1 MFNDVTGTN
10 GNNFLIFQ
18 GQLGQ
23 LSMTITNPYS
33 GYSLFIDDEYNIN
46 TGNYDGLGGNDFL
59 IMSDVGDAFFIND
72 GAGNSLLKNVEI
84 IQAGNGGD
92 VIILA
97 DSVITLADIII
108 NGGAE
113 GDIIWGNTGDD
124 YIDGLTG
131 DDLLD
136 GGPGADVLLGGADND
151 VLYYNADASWTAG
164 TTSADLGSTASF
176 SADIDLGGK
185 NQTHDVFNGSDD
197 FDTIQM
203 TDGSDALFL
212 TDAINPLNDFASS
225 AQRVIDVEQ
234 INAGNGD
241 DVVDLS
247 NGTYLTGVTIYG
259 GLGADVL
266 NGGGGNDVIYGGD
279 GTGTILVSLDK
290 EFTDNITFP
299 GVTEGQDITTLVP
312 PGDPSLGV
320 VDGNLDIGFSAQ
332 AEITFRTGYAGYNNS
347 LGVYAIGTDGTIHS
361 AHLLWENVKDAGV
374 DVTHIIDLPST
385 TEIAEIGFFIV
396 ADGDRKNSEYVNMS
410 DTGTEGNIKFY
421 YDYGGANE
429 RAATIFDDG
438 DDITAIYDDGLTDR
452 TVKGQIF
459 HTTARD
465 GSADLNA
472 DEDIHVVSGL
482 MPGTNG
488 EIGDVLRIGFEDLTN
503 LGDADFEDVLFDLNI
518 IETTTGTEG
527 EVSDDILN
535 GGDGND
541 ILHGEGGDDILIGGN
556 GDDDLYGGF
565 GSDIFLY
572 DMPVSGVDT
581 IYGFERGVGGDAINI
596 TDILEGYDSGSDDIL
611 DFVQLTD
618 NGNGDAVLSVDVDGT
633 GGDFAALAIIQGGVG
648 SDTMAD
654 LIGNGNLVVD
664 QSVVI

>member
-10 GNNFLIFQ
+10 GNDFLIFE

-23 LSMTITNPYS
+23 LTTILTNPYS
-33 GYSLFIDDEYNIN
+33 GYSLFVDDEFNIN
-46 TGNYDGLGGNDFL
+46 TGRYDGQGGTDFL
-59 IMSDVGDAFFIND
+59 IMSNVGDAFFIND
-72 GAGNSLLKNVEI
+72 GAGNSLLVSIER
-84 IQAGNGGD
+84 IQAGTGGD
-92 VIILA
+92 LVILA
-97 DSVITLADIII
+97 DPTITIGNISI
-108 NGGAE
+108 FGASE
-113 GDIIWGNTGDD
+113 NDVLWGNVGDD
-124 YIDGLTG
+124 SIFGSSG
-131 DDLLD
+131 DDNID
-136 GGPGADVLLGGADND
+136 GGPGNDTLNGEDDND
-151 VLYYNADASWTAG
+151 YINGGDGQDTVSG
-164 TTSADLGSTASF
+164 GSGN
-176 SADIDLGGK
+176 DIL
-185 NQTHDVFNGSDD
+185 
-197 FDTIQM
+197 
-203 TDGSDALFL
+203 
-212 TDAINPLNDFASS
+212 
-225 AQRVIDVEQ
+225 
-234 INAGNGD
+234 
-241 DVVDLS
+241 
-247 NGTYLTGVTIYG
+247 YG
-259 GLGADVL
+259 GLDADVL
-266 NGGGGNDVIYGGD
+266 NGGDGNDIIYGGD
-279 GTGTILVSLDK
+279 GAGSIFVTVDK
-290 EFTDNITFP
+290 EFNDTVTFP

-320 VDGNLDIGFSAQ
+320 VDGNLSIGFEAQ
-332 AEITFRTGYAGYNNS
+332 AEITFRTGFAGYNNS
-347 LGVYAIGTDGTIHS
+347 LGVYAIATDGTIHS

-374 DVTHIIDLPST
+374 DITHVIDLPST
-385 TEIAEIGFFIV
+385 AEIADIGFFIV
-396 ADGDRKNSEYVNMS
+396 ADGDRKNSEYVNMG

-438 DDITAIYDDGLTDR
+438 DDITAVYDDGLTER

-488 EIGDVLRIGFEDLTN
+488 DTGDVLRIGFEDLTN

-518 IETTTGTEG
+518 IETTTSAEG
-527 EVSDDILN
+527 EVSNDILN

-541 ILHGEGGDDILIGGN
+541 ILYGEGGDDILIGGN

-565 GSDIFLY
+565 GSDIILY
-572 DMPVSGVDT
+572 DVLVSGVDT
-581 IYGFERGVGGDAINI
+581 IFGFERGAGGDAINI

-648 SDTMAD
+648 TDTLAD
-654 LIGNGNLVVD
+654 LISNGNLVVD